1 MKNLKSLL
9 SLCFILPLS
18 GCAAPTLK
26 LVNHVGPITYDAPSE
41 YSSKQTEQGLIVVA
55 FRSVH
60 RFLPDTQADYQ
71 ECADVLN
78 SVANKYE
85 PVAWNAINITAHEYN
100 GVTGIANTTCTFT
113 YKTEV

>member
-1 MKNLKSLL
+1 MIKNLKILL
-9 SLCFILPLS
+9 PLCLILLLS
-18 GCAAPTLK
+18 GCVVPTLK
-26 LVNHVGPITYDAPSE
+26 LVNHVGPITYDASSE

-78 SVANKYE
+78 LVAKEYE
-85 PVAWNAINITAHEYN
+85 PVAWNSVNITAHEYN
-100 GVTGIANTTCTFT
+100 GVTGIANTTCTFI
-113 YKTEV
+113 YKT